1 MGVRVIVSIGMSK
14 NALYNIPSIQS
25 ESISLNFDP
34 DETTLRVNK
43 LSRAVTLD
51 MLAILHMVRPRKKIP
66 MFPLSCS
73 KILGSV
79 GRKKILFF

>member
-1 MGVRVIVSIGMSK
+1 MIKGVIVSIGMSK
-14 NALYNIPSIQS
+14 NALYNVPSIQS

-51 MLAILHMVRPRKKIP
+51 MLATNGVLYKIDRV
-66 MFPLSCS
+66 LECQSC
-73 KILGSV
+73 KEIDENE
-79 GRKKILFF
+79 

>member
-1 MGVRVIVSIGMSK
+1 V
-14 NALYNIPSIQS
+14 PSIQS

-51 MLAILHMVRPRKKIP
+51 MLATNGVLFKIDKV
-66 MFPLSCS
+66 LDCQS
-73 KILGSV
+73 KEIDENE
-79 GRKKILFF
+79 

>member
-1 MGVRVIVSIGMSK
+1 MSK

-51 MLAILHMVRPRKKIP
+51 MLATNGVLFKIDKVLDLGKR
-66 MFPLSCS
+66 FNFS
-73 KILGSV
+73 KY
-79 GRKKILFF
+79 F

>member
-1 MGVRVIVSIGMSK
+1 MIKGVIVSIGMSK

-25 ESISLNFDP
+25 EIISLNFDP

-51 MLAILHMVRPRKKIP
+51 MLATNGVLFKIDKV
-66 MFPLSCS
+66 LDCQS
-73 KILGSV
+73 KEIDENE
-79 GRKKILFF
+79 

>member
-1 MGVRVIVSIGMSK
+1 MIKGVIVSIGMSK

-25 ESISLNFDP
+25 ESISLSFDP

-51 MLAILHMVRPRKKIP
+51 MLATNGVLFKIDKV
-66 MFPLSCS
+66 LDCQS
-73 KILGSV
+73 KEIDENE
-79 GRKKILFF
+79 

>member
-1 MGVRVIVSIGMSK
+1 MIKGVIVSIGMSK

-51 MLAILHMVRPRKKIP
+51 MLATNGVLFKIDKV
-66 MFPLSCS
+66 LDCQS
-73 KILGSV
+73 KEIDENE
-79 GRKKILFF
+79 